1 MMQHIH
7 LVTLVDNLF
16 DIKTLVII
24 YSVTSQC
31 EICTFVCCSEHW
43 ATKYI
48 CWMMLWQLCK
58 CGKILMGSV
67 TDCDFFNISKLP
79 FSENHKQKIT
89 FCLFD
94 WFIFFGSYFKQML
107 NWFIRKHISYR
118 YAVFFYR
125 FFFPVKGIIFRP
137 SYFRVNNVLFSPLTL
152 RVTSKLDHSKC
163 QPSIWH
169 IHNCNH
175 ILRTIIMFKCMK
187 ASVYP

>member
-1 MMQHIH
+1 MLLSTEWQVNVKYVLLYVVQSTEPQNISAEWCF
-7 LVTLVDNLF
+7 DNCVNVEKYWWVALL
-16 DIKTLVII
+16 IVI
-24 YSVTSQC
+24 
-31 EICTFVCCSEHW
+31 
-43 ATKYI
+43 
-48 CWMMLWQLCK
+48 
-58 CGKILMGSV
+58 
-67 TDCDFFNISKLP
+67 FFNISK

-94 WFIFFGSYFKQML
+94 WFILFGSYFKQML

-137 SYFRVNNVLFSPLTL
+137 SYFRVNNVLFSPLPL
-152 RVTSKLDHSKC
+152 RVTSKLNHSKC